1 MGPAFPMMGKVVGK
15 TADRLSARC
24 IATPNTRGLRDA
36 PRGREKVSTMAGEE
50 KASTAWWLNG
60 AGVMVD
66 STGRE
71 IDRTDSLSVSKLADL
86 TGELGREV
94 RGLGGITSALSE
106 CDEFAGPQEM
116 NVISELCITAAEKA
130 EKAEEIAEFL
140 LKRVG
145 VAVEAAE

>member
-1 MGPAFPMMGKVVGK
+1 
-15 TADRLSARC
+15 
-24 IATPNTRGLRDA
+24 
-36 PRGREKVSTMAGEE
+36 MAGEE
-50 KASTAWWLNG
+50 KASAAWWLDG
-60 AGVMVD
+60 SGVVVD
-66 STGRE
+66 STGEE
-71 IDRTDSLSVSKLADL
+71 IDRTDSLSINKLADL
-86 TGELGREV
+86 TGELGREL
-94 RGLGGITSALSE
+94 RGLWGITSALSE